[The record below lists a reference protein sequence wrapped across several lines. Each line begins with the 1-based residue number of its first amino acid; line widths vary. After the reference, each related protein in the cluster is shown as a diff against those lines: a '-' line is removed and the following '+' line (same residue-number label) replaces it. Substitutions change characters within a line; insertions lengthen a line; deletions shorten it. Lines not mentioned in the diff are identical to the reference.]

1 MTDNFE
7 LLSFS
12 SSHSIYPTLDFEDF
26 SIPVNYQQTQT
37 LEINPTL
44 ENSTTLGIEV
54 SEEKQAKQTYDVKD
68 IPSIV
73 YHPFDRV
80 NDSLMRLSLMYDVE
94 ISQIKMANGILSGD
108 DDLSFFEE
116 EFIIIPGPKRLP
128 LHIPVGKVKEEIE
141 EEKRKLSIRYFQGIK
156 HVNLDVAKCYLALSD
171 YNLQKA
177 VKEYEADIAW
187 ENQEKKKKELIA
199 NVSKKQNLFE
209 FLVCCYKKSQYI
221 LLKD

>member
-26 SIPVNYQQTQT
+26 SIPVNYEQTVKPQEVET
-37 LEINPTL
+37 
-44 ENSTTLGIEV
+44 TTLGIEV
-54 SEEKQAKQTYDVKD
+54 SEEKQTKQTYDVQD

-80 NDSLMRLSLMYDVE
+80 NDSLMRLSLMYEVE

-108 DDLSFFEE
+108 DDLTFFEE

-128 LHIPVGKVKEEIE
+128 LCVPAGKVKEEIE
-141 EEKRKLSIRYFQGIK
+141 EEKRKLSVRFFQGIK
-156 HVNLDVAKCYLALSD
+156 HVNSDVAKCYLALSD

-187 ENQEKKKKELIA
+187 ENEEKKKKEMMA
-199 NVSKKQNLFE
+199 NASKKQSLFQ
-209 FLVCCYKKSQYI
+209 FLACCYQKSQYI